1 MTKAVLLNTT
11 GQLETTNIIP
21 LIKLRPQPNFKE
33 VIYDGNNQIS
43 GVNIRTSNGGTIL
56 YSKTITRTA
65 GRITSIAE
73 VDYTRNPP
81 VSRTRIITRTAGSIA
96 SIEVT

>member
-1 MTKAVLLNTT
+1 MTKAILLNTT

-33 VIYDGNNQIS
+33 VVYDNNQLI
-43 GVNIRTSNGGTIL
+43 GVNIRVSSSGTIL
-56 YSKTITRTA
+56 YSKTIVRTD
-65 GRITSIAE
+65 GRITSIIE

-81 VSRTRIITRTAGSIA
+81 VSRTRIITRIAGLLS
-96 SIEVT
+96 STEVI